1 MASPLTIAGIVT
13 EGLDRAFLR
22 LRSLLA
28 IYWLPW
34 VIGSAAIFI
43 VDILYEDQWQLG
55 YAPAWVRNLVWGP
68 CIAMA
73 NVMLVRLLV
82 FGQPPRR
89 AINLEFSRETAWAAV
104 LVTLW
109 FLATVAVKKAP
120 AWVSFRLAWYLV
132 HYRLEEQYQDL
143 YIYLALFGWAAWIVT
158 ALLPL
163 CFFGLIVLTVKLGR
177 PDLREHIRLLRADPL
192 RLIVIAILVAAA
204 SHSLSSADARFWEWA
219 GAPLQAPLLHPWH
232 VYLREAV
239 LFRLSEF
246 PLRFM
251 AFVLET
257 CLLAEA
263 YRRLLQAEEPGV
275 TAPSFPGS
283 QIADLGKSSP
293 DS

>member
-1 MASPLTIAGIVT
+1 MASAFTIAGIVT

-34 VIGSAAIFI
+34 LIGSAAILI
-43 VDILYEDQWQLG
+43 VDILFDQWQLG
-55 YAPAWVRNLVWGP
+55 YTPAWARNLVWGP

-73 NVMLVRLLV
+73 YVMLVRLLV

-89 AINLEFSRETAWAAV
+89 AINLEFSREMAWAAA
-104 LVTLW
+104 LVTSW
-109 FLATVAVKKAP
+109 FLAIVLVKGASYWAVAWMFP
-120 AWVSFRLAWYLV
+120 SILQ
-132 HYRLEEQYQDL
+132 YRIEDWMFYS
-143 YIYLALFGWAAWIVT
+143 ALSGWTAWIVT

-177 PDLREHIRLLRADPL
+177 PDLREHIRLLRAAPL

-204 SHSLSSADARFWEWA
+204 SYSLSSADALFWKWA
-219 GAPLQAPLLHPWH
+219 GAPLYGPLLHPWH
-232 VYLREAV
+232 RYIREAV

-246 PLRFM
+246 PLYFM
-251 AFVLET
+251 LFVLRT

-263 YRRLLQAEEPGV
+263 YRRLLQAEEPGF